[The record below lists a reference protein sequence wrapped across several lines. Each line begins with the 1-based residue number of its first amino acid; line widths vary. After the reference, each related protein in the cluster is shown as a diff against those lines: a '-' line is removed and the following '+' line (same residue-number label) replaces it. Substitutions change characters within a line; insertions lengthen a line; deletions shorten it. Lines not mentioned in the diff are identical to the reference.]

1 MGRKLFSLFLL
12 LLPFT
17 VNAQTIRFGSRVTN
31 LSQVFQI
38 IEKQTD
44 LTVAYNDNIVD
55 ATTPITVA
63 TGTMD
68 LKEALSRTLA
78 GTGYTFK
85 FLKNIILIVKED
97 VKPVIFTYSGVVTDD
112 KNIPL
117 PGTVI
122 SLEDSNQSA
131 TTDENGMF
139 AIKGKEG
146 DLLRISI
153 LGYAERI
160 AVLGDPSK
168 QVKIIL
174 SEDMN
179 ILDEVVVVGYGSQKK
194 VNLTGAVSATTGDV
208 LEDRPIGNI
217 AQGLQ
222 GVIPNLNITFN
233 SGKPD
238 TKAAIN
244 IRGNTSLNGG
254 NALILL
260 DGVEISD
267 LSMVNPQDI
276 ESISVLKDASAAAVY
291 GARAAFGVMLLTT
304 KKGARSSRTTVS
316 YSNNFSWNTPARLPE
331 MARSDVWCRMW
342 NMASDYDNPG
352 TYYFSDRFLE
362 LLDAHLADPAN
373 NPGVIVD
380 TEGIQDYRHT
390 PNNPGWAYV
399 SNTDWL
405 KAFYRNS
412 GLMHQHNVSASGGND
427 VLSYYASI
435 GYKNQ
440 QGIFRYGNDNYKRF
454 NGTLNL
460 DAKIAKW
467 LDVGFS
473 VRMNKTSTDDPN
485 VDFQNNGGYTLYYE
499 VYRMFPTVPV
509 FLPNG
514 DWAGLD
520 GFHMNY
526 NIVGRMA
533 LAGRAVTTTWDNWYV
548 GRFDLHPVKG
558 LSIKGDYSY
567 NTFFNKQKKHGKTY
581 SQTYPEGRE
590 PVLSGSP
597 NNVTNYYANNV
608 YQALN
613 VWAEYTRTF
622 GKAHNMKVMAGY
634 NQEEKTYT
642 SNSLKMTGLY
652 DNNLPMTDMASD
664 YLSNSETST
673 LWRVQG
679 AFFRLNYDYDGR
691 YLLEVNGRYDG
702 SSKYAR
708 KDRWAFFP
716 SASAGWNLAQEPW
729 LKKYSDKVDLLK
741 IRASVGALGNQVTN
755 GYHDYMSII
764 TSSTINNYVFDGA
777 LSNGL
782 STPSVPSYVT
792 WEKVLTYDAGLDW
805 GLLNNRLTGSFDYYI
820 RQTKDM
826 VRSVTLPDVFGTST
840 GKENIADMRTNGWEL
855 EVKWRDR
862 VNNVAGSPFD
872 YNIGIGVS
880 DYQAVI
886 TKYDNPT
893 GSLASGMYY
902 KGQKLGE
909 IWGYVT
915 EGFIQSGEEALE
927 MDKVQKYLSTKWFPG
942 DIRYKDLNGDG
953 VIDEGKKTL
962 DDPGDKKVIG
972 NNTPRYRFNITGGI
986 NWKGIGLDIL
996 FEGVAKRD
1004 LWTGSDLF
1012 WGFSRGIYNSSVTTY
1027 HVKNTWTFDNTDAYY
1042 PRLSMGGNAKSKQ
1055 IQTKYLLN
1063 AAYLRLK
1070 NVTLSYTFPEK
1081 LTRRIGISRLRLYA
1095 TGMNLW
1101 EVTGL
1106 PEFMTPDIAD
1116 NIIESNLNSGN
1127 AAKEYAF
1134 MRNYSFGMNITF

>member
-1 MGRKLFSLFLL
+1 MKKHLLFILL
-12 LLPFT
+12 LLP
-17 VNAQTIRFGSRVTN
+17 VVMSAQTVKFGSRTST
-31 LSQVFQI
+31 LSQVFQT
-38 IEKQTD
+38 IEKQTS

-55 ATTPITVA
+55 AGKTVSVPQ
-63 TGTMD
+63 GSVD
-68 LKEALSRTLA
+68 LKDALKEILRN
-78 GTGYTFK
+78 TGYTFR
-85 FLKNIILIVKED
+85 FHNNIILIVKED
-97 VKPVIFTYSGVVTDD
+97 SKPETIVYSGTVTDTR
-112 KNIPL
+112 NEPL

-122 SLEDSNQSA
+122 MLEDSGVSTIA
-131 TTDENGMF
+131 DENGKF
-139 AIKGKEG
+139 SIRGKEG
-146 DLLRISI
+146 DLIRVSI
-153 LGYAERI
+153 LGYSETI
-160 AVLGDPSK
+160 SVLGSPSK
-168 QVKIIL
+168 PV
-174 SEDMN
+174 N
-179 ILDEVVVVGYGSQKK
+179 IVLDNDTNYLDEVVIVGYGTQKN
-194 VNLTGAVSATTGDV
+194 VNLTGAVSATSGDV

-254 NALILL
+254 SALILL

-267 LSMVNPQDI
+267 LSLVNPNDI

-304 KKGARSSRTTVS
+304 KKGAKSSRTRVT

-331 MARSDVWCRMW
+331 MASSDVWCRMW
-342 NMASDYDNPG
+342 NMAMEYDNPG

-362 LLDAHLADPAN
+362 LLDAHMADPAN
-373 NPGVIVD
+373 NPGVVVD

-390 PNNPGWAYV
+390 PSDPGWAYV

-412 GLMHQHNVSASGGND
+412 GLMHQHNVSATGGND
-427 VLSYYASI
+427 VLSYYASV

-440 QGIFRYGNDNYKRF
+440 QGIFRYGNDKYSRF
-454 NGTLNL
+454 NGNLNL
-460 DAKIAKW
+460 DAKLADWI
-467 LDVGFS
+467 DVGFS
-473 VRMNKTSTDDPN
+473 VRMNKTQTDDPN
-485 VDFQNNGGYTLYYE
+485 VDFQNNSGYTLYYE

-520 GFHMNY
+520 GYHMNY

-533 LAGRAVTTTWDNWYV
+533 LAGRSVTSTWDNLYT
-548 GRFDLHPVKG
+548 GRIDIHPFKG
-558 LSIKGDYSY
+558 FAIKGDYSY
-567 NTFFNKQKKHGKTY
+567 NTYFSKQKKHGKTY

-590 PVLSGSP
+590 PVISGSP
-597 NNVTNYYANNV
+597 SNVTNYNANNI

-613 VWAEYTRTF
+613 LWAEYSHSF
-622 GKAHNMKVMAGY
+622 KKGHNLKVMAGY
-634 NQEEKTYT
+634 NQEEKKYS
-642 SNSLKMTGLY
+642 SNSLTMTGLY
-652 DNNLPMTDMASD
+652 DNSLPMADMASD
-664 YLSNSETST
+664 YLSNSEVKT

-679 AFFRLNYDYDGR
+679 IFFRANYDYKGR

-702 SSKYAR
+702 SSKYAAN
-708 KDRWAFFP
+708 DRWAFFP
-716 SASAGWNLAQEPW
+716 SASAGWNLAEESW
-729 LKKYSDKVDLLK
+729 LKAHQNKVNLLK
-741 IRASVGALGNQVTN
+741 LRASVGALGNQVTT
-755 GYHDYMSII
+755 GYHDYMSVI
-764 TSSTINNYVFDGA
+764 TSSTIKNYLFDGA

-782 STPSVPSYVT
+782 STPSVPSYVS
-792 WEKVLTYDAGLDW
+792 WEKVVTYDAGLDW
-805 GLLNNRLTGSFDYYI
+805 GFLDNRLTGSFDYYI
-820 RQTKDM
+820 RQTKGM
-826 VRSVTLPDVFGTST
+826 VRSVTLPAVFGTST
-840 GKENIADMRTNGWEL
+840 GKENLADMRTNGWEF
-855 EVKWRDR
+855 EVSWRDR
-862 VNNVAGSPFD
+862 VGNVAGSPLD
-872 YNIGIGVS
+872 YNVGIGLS

-893 GSLASGMYY
+893 GSIASGMYY

-915 EGFIQSGEEALE
+915 DGFIQTGEEALE
-927 MDKVQKYLSTKWFPG
+927 MDTVQKYLSAKWFPG
-942 DIRYKDLNGDG
+942 DIRYKDLNNDG
-953 VIDEGKKTL
+953 KIDEGMRTL

-972 NNTPRYRFNITGGI
+972 NNTPRYRFNINGGI
-986 NWKGIGLDIL
+986 SWKGVSLDFL

-1012 WGFSRGIYNSSVTTY
+1012 WGFGRGIYNSSVTEY

-1055 IQTKYLLN
+1055 VQTKYLQN

-1070 NVTLSYTFPEK
+1070 NLTIGYTFPER
-1081 LTRRIGISRLRLYA
+1081 LTRKVGISGLKIYA

-1106 PEFMTPDIAD
+1106 PDFMTPDIAD
-1116 NIIESNLNSGN
+1116 NIVNSVLNSGN
-1127 AAKEYAF
+1127 AGKEYAF
-1134 MRNYSFGMNITF
+1134 MRNYSFGVNITF